1 MTKGARKSPK
11 ARVSRWAAMAAHAS
25 VESVA
30 YLWTT
35 KGEAA
40 LTMHLQRAWCWQAFP
55 VKHVLRHEGPS
66 MQAFEFS

>member
-1 MTKGARKSPK
+1 MTGGGKKTPK

-30 YLWTT
+30 YLWTA

-40 LTMHLQRAWCWQAFP
+40 PPTKEKQSAC
-55 VKHVLRHEGPS
+55 
-66 MQAFEFS
+66 